1 MAIWKLAVAVVF
13 GLFAAAIAPSAE
25 AAEVLTL
32 RANSGQL
39 LHAGLYPS
47 YYLFLKGVDGAT
59 TVRTN
64 WVDKSYKAVI
74 EMKDG
79 PEKGQSVVMEL
90 VPTTDASPN
99 PEWCETE
106 GGEKFAGSGVTCKPG
121 STSKDQLRFRVRVLR
136 SDDLPKIFA
145 PRTVAEYPNLPGRRE
160 NEILGVFE
168 MQILLKE

>member
-1 MAIWKLAVAVVF
+1 MAIWKLAAGAVF
-13 GLFAAAIAPSAE
+13 GLLAAAIAPSSE

-32 RANSGQL
+32 KANAGQL

-59 TVRTN
+59 VRTS
-64 WVDKSYKAVI
+64 WVDKPYKAVI
-74 EMKDG
+74 EMTEG

-90 VPTTDASPN
+90 VPTTDTSPN

-106 GGEKFAGSGVTCKPG
+106 GGAQFAGSGVTCKPG
-121 STSKDQLRFRVRVLR
+121 SAAKDQLRFRVRVLR
-136 SDDLPKIFA
+136 SDDLPKVFA
-145 PRTVAEYPNLPGRRE
+145 PRKVAEYPNLPGRRE
-160 NEILGVFE
+160 NEVLGPFE